1 LSGEKAVVRSEEP
14 AYVVSMIVQPEQMVP
29 LPALLLHQ
37 SANRTV
43 LTIPIDLEDS
53 SLEKFFSLEVYP
65 SYWNLGHSQR

>member
-1 LSGEKAVVRSEEP
+1 MVRPEES

-43 LTIPIDLEDS
+43 LTIPIGLEDS
-53 SLEKFFSLEVYP
+53 SLENCFSLKVYQ
-65 SYWNLGHSQR
+65 SYWNLGHSER